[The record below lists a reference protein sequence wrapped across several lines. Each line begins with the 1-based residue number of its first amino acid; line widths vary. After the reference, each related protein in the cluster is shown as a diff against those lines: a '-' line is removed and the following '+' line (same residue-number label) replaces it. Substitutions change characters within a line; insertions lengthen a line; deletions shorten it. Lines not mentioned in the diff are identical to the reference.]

1 MNTKEQ
7 QILFLKTF
15 KTVLKNE
22 LLAGNDIYLDGLG
35 GFSLVHEPKKEVKEE
50 DGSVMMYPPKNALK
64 FKGDRLS

>member
-22 LLAGNDIYLDGLG
+22 LLSGNDVYLDGLG
-35 GFSLVHEPKKEVKEE
+35 DFSLVHETKKEVKEA
-50 DGSVMMYPPKNALK
+50 DGSVMMYPPKNTLM
-64 FKGDRLS
+64 FKGDKAS